1 MDMTQPRY
9 GVLLV
14 NLGTPCKPTPHCVK
28 CFLSQF
34 LADER
39 VVDLPRWQ
47 WMPILHGIILNTR
60 PKRVAKAYQ
69 SIWREE
75 GSPLKYYSLK
85 QQKALA
91 ELLEQRLGE
100 RIPVELGMTYCKPG
114 MSEGLE
120 KLEAA
125 GVDKVVVLPLFPQYS
140 CSTTGA
146 VVDALAAT
154 LKQKRSM
161 PEYRLIRDYHNDAS
175 YIKALAATVRE
186 SWAEQGRSQK
196 LLISFHGVPQRYV
209 DEGDLYRDHCEATA
223 KGLADELGLAPD
235 EYLVC
240 FQSRFGKEP
249 WLQPYF
255 DETLEALPGQGVKSV
270 DVISPAFSVDC
281 LETLEELA
289 IEGKSEFLEAG
300 GEEYRFVP
308 CLNDRPDHI
317 AMMADLVEHHAG
329 NWGQQVADKAEQGAA

>member
-14 NLGTPCKPTPHCVK
+14 NLGTPCQPTPKSVK
-28 CFLSQF
+28 CFLGQF

-69 SIWREE
+69 SIWQAG
-75 GSPLKYYSLK
+75 GSPLKVISLR
-85 QQKALA
+85 QRDALA
-91 ELLEQRLGE
+91 ALLAE
-100 RIPVELGMTYCKPG
+100 RSGTPIPVELGMTYCKP
-114 MSEGLE
+114 SLREGLD

-125 GVDKVVVLPLFPQYS
+125 GVDRVVVLPLFPQYS

-146 VVDALAAT
+146 VVDGLAAA

-161 PEYRLIRDYHNDAS
+161 PEYRLIRDYHADPA
-175 YIKALAATVRE
+175 YIRALAQSVRE
-186 SWAEQGRSQK
+186 SWAEQGRGER

-209 DEGDLYRDHCEATA
+209 DDGDRYRDHCEATA
-223 KGLADELGLAPD
+223 RALAAELELAP
-235 EYLVC
+235 EAWTLC

-249 WLQPYF
+249 WLQPYT
-255 DETLEALPGQGVKSV
+255 DETLEALPGQGVTEV

-289 IEGKSEFLEAG
+289 IEGKHAFLNAG
-300 GEEYRFVP
+300 GQAYHFVP
-308 CLNDRPDHI
+308 CLNDRPDHL
-317 AMMADLVEHHAG
+317 AMMADLVEQHAG
-329 NWGQQVADKAEQGAA
+329 AWALAPTAVEV